1 MKFQNAILS
10 IATATLSGVN
20 NNVVDAKLWNL
31 RGFGNVNNNNNN
43 NIIEEVHS
51 ESLPS
56 VAEELPSPTAN
67 LRELIIEEQQGERRL
82 PKKKNK
88 GKDKED
94 KAETDEGGKKGKGK
108 GSKGQKDE
116 KIGEAVYTEAPDDVI
131 AKAGCDEPM
140 DEEDDGARFRRFL
153 AKGDKDKEKIG
164 KTKGTK
170 ANKEDLSTGACES
183 FSTNE
188 ERTQEDVDTSGV
200 DVPVEAAEF
209 PTCDP
214 DAEEP
219 CEDEEFLDDDPT
231 MIPPDDYEEVEGEA
245 FEATS
250 RELMERDLIEG
261 RRLTGNT
268 NQIGDFAP
276 LSCNP
281 VEFDCTG
288 AAGLSSVVSD
298 ASSPVTVPCGTC
310 LVVSK

>member
-1 MKFQNAILS
+1 MKFQNAILT
-10 IATATLSGVN
+10 IATATLSGIN
-20 NNVVDAKLWNL
+20 NNVADAKLWNL
-31 RGFGNVNNNNNN
+31 RGFGNAHDNNNNN
-43 NIIEEVHS
+43 EEVYS

-56 VAEELPSPTAN
+56 VVEELPSPTAN
-67 LRELIIEEQQGERRL
+67 LRELSIDEEQQGERRL
-82 PKKKNK
+82 PKKK
-88 GKDKED
+88 DTEA
-94 KAETDEGGKKGKGK
+94 KAEKEK
-108 GSKGQKDE
+108 GSKGQKIE
-116 KIGEAVYTEAPDDVI
+116 KIGEAVYTEAPDDVV
-131 AKAGCDEPM
+131 AKAGCDEPI
-140 DEEDDGARFRRFL
+140 DEDDDGARFRRFL
-153 AKGDKDKEKIG
+153 AKGEKEKAV

-188 ERTQEDVDTSGV
+188 ERTKEDVDISGV
-200 DVPVEAAEF
+200 DVAVEAAEF

-214 DAEEP
+214 DADEP
-219 CEDEEFLDDDPT
+219 CENEEFLGDDPT
-231 MIPPDDYEEVEGEA
+231 LIPPEGYEEGEGEGAA

-298 ASSPVTVPCGTC
+298 ASNPVTVPCGTC